1 MKPFLVISAFTV
13 CVASAANTDGGKAP
27 TFSKEVAPILY
38 NRCVSC
44 HRPGEAAPMA
54 LRDYKE
60 VRPWAKAIKQQVA
73 TRTMPPWHAD
83 PAIDKFSNDRRLTDA
98 EVATIVKWV
107 DAGAPEGNSADLP
120 KLPEFTEGWAFGKP
134 DMVSVFQS

>member
-1 MKPFLVISAFTV
+1 MNSTLTITV
-13 CVASAANTDGGKAP
+13 CVFIGAASALAGNTVGPAAP
-27 TFSKEVAPILY
+27 TFSKDVAPILY
-38 NRCVSC
+38 KSCVSC

-54 LRDYKE
+54 LRTYTE

-83 PAIDKFSNDRRLTDA
+83 PGIDKFSNDRRLTDA

-107 DAGAPEGNSADLP
+107 DAGVPEGNSADLP
-120 KLPEFTEGWAFGKP
+120 KLPEFTE
-134 DMVSVFQS
+134 

>member
-1 MKPFLVISAFTV
+1 MKSILAISALTFSTA
-13 CVASAANTDGGKAP
+13 CVFAANTEGGKAP

-38 NRCVSC
+38 SKCVSC

-54 LRDYKE
+54 LRNYKE

-83 PAIDKFSNDRRLTDA
+83 PSIDKFSNDRRLTDA

-107 DAGAPEGNSADLP
+107 DAG
-120 KLPEFTEGWAFGKP
+120 
-134 DMVSVFQS
+134 V